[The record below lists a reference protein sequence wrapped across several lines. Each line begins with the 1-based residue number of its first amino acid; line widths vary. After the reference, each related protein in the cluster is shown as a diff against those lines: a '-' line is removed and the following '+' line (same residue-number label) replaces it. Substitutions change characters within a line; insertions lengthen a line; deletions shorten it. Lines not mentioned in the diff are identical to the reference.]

1 MTDLTEFLSNY
12 WYWIVLSVC
21 GSLLMMIGPLVL
33 VWRYKANQR
42 WLKENGRVASA
53 KVLKIWDS
61 GTKIGGGAGKE
72 NVVGIGLL
80 LEVYPEGGQPY
91 QVKARDQLHVM
102 DLSRI
107 APGMM
112 VQVRIHPNNPQKVV
126 VAQWNT
132 VVAQMSP
139 DFMPDTAPDQRLQ
152 QLKQLQEAGLITP
165 QEYETKKKEIL
176 AGL

>member
-1 MTDLTEFLSNY
+1 MSEFFAKYWIFLS
-12 WYWIVLSVC
+12 VAGFLF
-21 GSLLMMIGPLVL
+21 LMIAPWLL
-33 VWRYKANQR
+33 VWRYKAKRR

-61 GTKIGGGAGKE
+61 GMK
-72 NVVGIGLL
+72 VGYGSESNMVGVGLL

-91 QVKARDQLHVM
+91 QVKARDQLHMM

-112 VQVRIHPNNPQKVV
+112 VEVRIHPNNPNKVV

-132 VVAQMSP
+132 VVAQIHP
-139 DFMPDTAPDQRLQ
+139 DFMLDTSPNQRLQ
-152 QLKQLQEAGLITP
+152 QLKQMQDAGLITP